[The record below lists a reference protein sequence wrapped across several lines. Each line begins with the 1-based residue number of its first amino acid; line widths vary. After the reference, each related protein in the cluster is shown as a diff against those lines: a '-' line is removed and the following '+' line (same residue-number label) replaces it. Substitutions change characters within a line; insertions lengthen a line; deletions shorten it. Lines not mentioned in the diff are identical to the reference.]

1 MSDLK
6 LVWVDLEM
14 TGLDPETCVI
24 LEAGVMITGDDLA
37 PIEEMERVIWQPD
50 DVLAR
55 MEPFVRQMHTDNGL
69 LERVRAST
77 ITLRTVEREVQQMIA
92 KHCAPQKGVL
102 AGSSIHTDRT
112 FLARHMPLVERF
124 LHYRQVDVSSL
135 KTLVQAWYPHV
146 AAFEKP
152 GANHTA
158 LADLRFITVWQAVD
172 EFHGISHLCR
182 AYKFLF
188 PGVGISIEQVFPQCR
203 AEEGRLLQN
212 YADLSTQR
220 FESEIADVVAIDL
233 HAAGGHVKEARYQ
246 AHHG

>member
-24 LEAGVMITGDDLA
+24 LEVGVIITAGNLA
-37 PIEEMERVIWQPD
+37 PVDEMERVIWQPEEA
-50 DVLAR
+50 LAR

-69 LERVRAST
+69 LERVRASAT
-77 ITLRTVEREVQQMIA
+77 TVRTVEREVQQVIA

-135 KTLVQAWYPHV
+135 KTLVQAWYPQV
-146 AAFEKP
+146 PAFEKP
-152 GANHTA
+152 SANHTA
-158 LADLRFITVWQAVD
+158 LADLR
-172 EFHGISHLCR
+172 E
-182 AYKFLF
+182 
-188 PGVGISIEQVFPQCR
+188 SIRELAHYR
-203 AEEGRLLQN
+203 
-212 YADLSTQR
+212 DR
-220 FESEIADVVAIDL
+220 FF
-233 HAAGGHVKEARYQ
+233 AR
-246 AHHG
+246 